1 MDSPQASDEPQVPDA
16 FEVCASCHS
25 YQENEPAQEGPPLW
39 GIVGRRTASVAGF
52 EYSPALKAIGGAWD
66 RARLDRFLTNPKAL
80 APGTKMNMGG
90 VPNAAERAEVLDF
103 LELLSPE
110 KPAVATGE

>member
-1 MDSPQASDEPQVPDA
+1 MDAPQAADEQQVPGA

-25 YQENEPAQEGPPLW
+25 YRQNEPAQEGPPLW
-39 GIVGRRTASVAGF
+39 GVVGRRTASVDGF
-52 EYSPALKAIGGAWD
+52 EYSPALKAIGGTWD

-80 APGTKMNMGG
+80 VPGTRMNMGG
-90 VPNAAERAEVLDF
+90 VRNAAERAEVLDF
-103 LELLSPE
+103 LELLAPG